1 MKVENKRNR
10 IHFYRKDFGII
21 NGYSKKISRR
31 EASDYFIKYPNLKVL
46 NSYLVYKD
54 GRHSWFEVILLDI
67 HHPSIQ
73 SDHDFKYHIKK

>member
-31 EASDYFIKYPNLKVL
+31 EASDYFIKYPNLKV
-46 NSYLVYKD
+46 
-54 GRHSWFEVILLDI
+54 I
-67 HHPSIQ
+67 HHQ
-73 SDHDFKYHIKK
+73 VGYYERKQ